1 MENIRFWARFW
12 SQKSSKIDFP
22 LFLRSKLQKAPK
34 TRFGR
39 KSAKFC
45 KNGYFLAPEA
55 FILRPSRKPFCR
67 QCFFRCFEAHFHTF
81 RTFPLIF
88 SFFHQ
93 KVILSTKTGFER
105 QKAHFCVLGHLFGS
119 FSHPCANVALDNGF
133 FGVLSSI
140 FHFLALLEPIFGSFA
155 PKCTFGA
162 KNHFWG

>member
-1 MENIRFWARFW
+1 MFLCRARDNFLMDFPSPNNNFLAKFHLFRPERKTVENIRFWARFW
-12 SQKSSKIDFP
+12 SQKSSKIVFS

-93 KVILSTKTGFER
+93 KAI
-105 QKAHFCVLGHLFGS
+105 
-119 FSHPCANVALDNGF
+119 
-133 FGVLSSI
+133 
-140 FHFLALLEPIFGSFA
+140 
-155 PKCTFGA
+155 
-162 KNHFWG
+162 